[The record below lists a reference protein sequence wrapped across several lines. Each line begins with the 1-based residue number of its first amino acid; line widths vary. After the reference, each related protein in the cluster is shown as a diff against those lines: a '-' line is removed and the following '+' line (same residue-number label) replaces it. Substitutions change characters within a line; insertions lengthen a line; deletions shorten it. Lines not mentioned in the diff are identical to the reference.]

1 MKKLHELF
9 GINPTKGDVGIE
21 IECEGAN
28 LQPVMGNGW
37 RTEDDNSLRGEYPHS
52 RCEWVFTK
60 PLSLTDAL
68 ASLEYLEDVQKKG
81 KAKFNFSFRTSV
93 HVHVNV
99 QKLTVDE
106 ILNMCYTYF
115 LCERVLMN
123 YCAPHRRGNRFC
135 LRMEDAEGLMATIIK
150 LTKAEE
156 YQWPGL
162 NPHDRI
168 RYSAL
173 NLEALWKYGSLEF
186 RGLEGNMDV
195 QRIHK
200 WATAFVNIREF
211 AKKFA
216 NVQEIHDLYVKNRPD
231 TFFKM
236 AVGDV
241 YRVFEYEGYVNDL
254 RRGFSLTIDIPYAY
268 RSKEEE
274 VKGVI
279 KTKAMFDPMVFVGDA
294 AQVGQVAAIRDEVMN
309 MQGNRWAVNPAP
321 QIIRVP
327 RPAPQNRPVRP
338 QF

>member
-9 GINPTKGDVGIE
+9 GINPTNGDVGIE

-37 RTEDDNSLRGEYPHS
+37 RTEDDNSLRGEYPNG
-52 RCEWVFTK
+52 RCEWVFAK

-68 ASLEYLEDVQKKG
+68 SSLEYLEDVQKKG

-186 RGLEGNMDV
+186 RGLEGNMDI

-268 RSKEEE
+268 RAKEVEE
-274 VKGVI
+274 KGVI
-279 KTKAMFDPMVFVGDA
+279 KTKARFDHMIFEDA
-294 AQVGQVAAIRDEVMN
+294 PAPGVVEIIRDGVQN
-309 MQGNRWAVNPAP
+309 INPWVVPPP
-321 QIIRVP
+321 QMIRAP